1 MKTVVTKG
9 QHHYQVA
16 ANKQLKLAIFHSN
29 TTTEPLTCQIDL
41 VGQNAVAK
49 IYYCFIGSGQDKL
62 TASITLNHRAPKTEA
77 SVVAKGM
84 LNHEAKLKFDGKIF
98 IAEGANQ
105 TESFLEHRT
114 LLLSDKAQ
122 VTTIPALEIL
132 TDDVKASH
140 AATVSHLDSEQ
151 LCYAQSR
158 GLNETEITKLLV
170 RSFFDSV
177 LVGFPVTERSAII
190 KKLS

>member
-1 MKTVVTKG
+1 MNKIITHG
-9 QHHYQVA
+9 QHHFKVA
-16 ANKQLKLAIFHSN
+16 ADTALNLAIWHLGSAAK
-29 TTTEPLTCQIDL
+29 PLDCQIDL

-49 IYYCFIGSGQDKL
+49 VYYCFIGSDQDKM
-62 TASITLNHRAPKTEA
+62 TASITLNHLAPQTNA

-84 LNHEAKLKFDGKIF
+84 LDQAAQLRFDGKIY
-98 IAEGANQ
+98 IAKGANR

-140 AATVSHLDSEQ
+140 AATVSHLDEEQ
-151 LCYAQSR
+151 LYYAQSR
-158 GLNETEITKLLV
+158 GLTETEITKLMV
-170 RSFFDSV
+170 RSFFDAV
-177 LVGFPVTERSAII
+177 LVGFPVFERSAII

>member
-1 MKTVVTKG
+1 MNTIVTKG

-29 TTTEPLTCQIDL
+29 RATEPLTCQVDL
-41 VGQNAVAK
+41 MGQNASAK

-62 TASITLNHRAPKTEA
+62 TASITLNHLAPKTEA
-77 SVVAKGM
+77 SVIAKGL
-84 LNHEAKLKFDGKIF
+84 LNHESHLKFDGKIF
-98 IAEGANQ
+98 IAKGANR

-151 LCYAQSR
+151 LYYAQSR

-170 RSFFDSV
+170 RSFFDAV
-177 LVGFPVTERSAII
+177 LVGFPASERSAII
-190 KKLS
+190 KKLL